1 MEFYDSI
8 DSLQEL
14 TKAIYVNLIY
24 DNIFSHTGIFFF
36 SILNI
41 KFKYLNIF
49 RVCD

>member
-14 TKAIYVNLIY
+14 TKEIYVNLIH
-24 DNIFSHTGIFFF
+24 DKIFSHTDIFFF